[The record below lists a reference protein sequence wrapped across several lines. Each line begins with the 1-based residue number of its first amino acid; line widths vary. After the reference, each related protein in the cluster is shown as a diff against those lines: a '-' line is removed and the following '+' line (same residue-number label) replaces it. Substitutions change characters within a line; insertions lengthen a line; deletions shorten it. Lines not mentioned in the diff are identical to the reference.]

1 MYTPLIY
8 SPLHIKQRM
17 DCSICYQAISAT
29 TGIATLS
36 CSHSFHINCIG
47 KWLISID
54 EGTCPCCRKKMS
66 ALEDLPK
73 ASEKE
78 KVYTFNMYED
88 PVIAAQLKADIAEAV
103 AEAMAEDAEA
113 ARNERKAKIMGFR
126 AFVQHC
132 KDTIPEIAAISR
144 DSEQRRLANELKK
157 SDRAAYKKFI
167 TEWNAAQAIVV

>member
-8 SPLHIKQRM
+8 SPPTYKAKM

-47 KWLISID
+47 KWLISLD

-73 ASEKE
+73 ASG
-78 KVYTFNMYED
+78 FNIYD
-88 PVIAAQLKADIAEAV
+88 DAAARLAADIAEAV
-103 AEAMAEDAEA
+103 AEAMAEEAEEA
-113 ARNERKAKIMGFR
+113 EKKRKAKNRGFI
-126 AFVQHC
+126 AFIKHC

-144 DSEQRRLANELKK
+144 VPEQIRLANELKR
-157 SDRAAYKKFI
+157 SDRAGYKKFI
-167 TEWNAAQAIVV
+167 TEWNAVQTIMV